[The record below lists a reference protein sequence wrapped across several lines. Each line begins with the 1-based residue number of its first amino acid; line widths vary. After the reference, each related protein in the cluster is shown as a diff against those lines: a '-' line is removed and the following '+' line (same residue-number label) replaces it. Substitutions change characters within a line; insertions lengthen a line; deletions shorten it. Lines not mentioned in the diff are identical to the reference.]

1 MIPLAI
7 PDLSGNEARYLQ
19 ECIQTG
25 YVSSVGP
32 FVERFEQAVAQAAGV
47 PCAVAT
53 SSGTAGL
60 HVALTALGVTR
71 DDLVLLPSLTF
82 IASANAI
89 AYCGAEPWLVDVDP
103 ASWNLDVALLEQ
115 LLQQECVRQG
125 DRLVQRV
132 SGRRVA
138 ALLPVYTMGLPAD
151 MQRLV
156 PLARQW
162 QLPVVADAAAALG
175 SAWQGRAVGDLGA
188 DLTVFSFNGNKTVT
202 CGGGGA
208 VVGTNA
214 ALLQR
219 VRHLATTA
227 RQGDAYDHDQ
237 IGFNYRMTNLQAAVG
252 CAQLE
257 RLSALVAAKRRI
269 RARYDAAFRACHA
282 PLLPFPEPAGYH
294 SACWFSGGVLP
305 SYDQEAMARLL
316 RGLQDEGVAARPFWK
331 PIHLQQPY
339 RQVPC
344 TRQRVSE
351 SLWYR
356 LLTLPCST
364 ALTEQE
370 QEQVI
375 AAVQR
380 CLA

>member
-19 ECIQTG
+19 ECIATG
-25 YVSSVGP
+25 FVSSVGP
-32 FVERFEQAVAQAAGV
+32 FVGRFEQAVAQAAGA
-47 PCAVAT
+47 PLAVAT
-53 SSGTAGL
+53 CSGTAGL
-60 HVALTALGVTR
+60 HVALVALGVQR

-103 ASWNLDVALLEQ
+103 SSWNLDVALLEQ

-125 DRLVQRV
+125 DRLLHRA

-138 ALLPVYTMGLPAD
+138 ALLPVYTLGLPAD
-151 MQRLV
+151 MQRIV
-156 PLARQW
+156 SLARQW

-175 SAWQGRAVGDLGA
+175 SAWQGVAVGALGA

-208 VVGTNA
+208 VLGGNA

-252 CAQLE
+252 CAQLQ
-257 RLSALVAAKRRI
+257 RLDDFVAAKRRL
-269 RARYDAAFRACHA
+269 RARYNAAFAGLRAQM
-282 PLLPFPEPAGYH
+282 LPFPEPEGYL
-294 SACWFSGGVLP
+294 SACWFSGGLLHTHDP
-305 SYDQEAMARLL
+305 AAMQRLL
-316 RGLQDEGVAARPFWK
+316 QRLQGEGVAARPFWK

-339 RQVPC
+339 RQAPRS
-344 TRQRVSE
+344 RQSVSE
-351 SLWYR
+351 ALWYR
-356 LLTLPCST
+356 ILTLPCST

-375 AAVQR
+375 TAVQR
-380 CLA
+380 CLT